1 MRNPC
6 RKDCPDRS
14 ATCHA
19 ECIKYLDFYAWCK
32 EAREQERKQ
41 SVTMDYIAK
50 EVRKGK
56 SKSLSWKGKA

>member
-32 EAREQERKQ
+32 EAREQERQ
-41 SVTMDYIAK
+41 HRIPTGYIVN
-50 EVRKGK
+50 EVRKSK
-56 SKSLSWKGKA
+56 SKSLAWKGKA

>member
-6 RKDCPDRS
+6 KKDCPGRS
-14 ATCHA
+14 PTCHA
-19 ECIKYLDFYAWCK
+19 ECGAYLDFYAWCK
-32 EAREQERKQ
+32 ETREQERKQ

-56 SKSLSWKGKA
+56 SKSLAWKGKA